1 MSSSSSSS
9 RKIRDEDLENNF
21 EETRAILDRHNVTG
35 VDAFFRQED
44 TFYNMLI
51 HPRHYVKHRT
61 HARFFHISLRFH
73 ENRVKIF
80 IASLPIGSRRIFLLS
95 NPISDDFYLALLRK
109 EKHTK
114 VSAWTDEKETASSR
128 KYPNDRNIVTE
139 DRELTRREINVQEK
153 SNPPFPSNVI

>member
-1 MSSSSSSS
+1 M
-9 RKIRDEDLENNF
+9 ENNF

-95 NPISDDFYLALLRK
+95 NPISDDFYLYY
-109 EKHTK
+109 EKKSIRYTK
-114 VSAWTDEKETASSR
+114 VGAWTDKKESFVEEKFVG
-128 KYPNDRNIVTE
+128 NIRVTE
-139 DRELTRREINVQEK
+139 IL
-153 SNPPFPSNVI
+153 